1 MAERTLAAPSRR
13 QQRFRANGKAH
24 GARHTTDG
32 IIHLAI
38 IYRVFEGVGGRRA
51 LLSDLFFNPLTMS
64 NAVTASRLTR
74 NITVPGSLKT
84 NAINALDNTTTA
96 FADPVDSTVALNATS
111 ASPTSLASLDATED
125 SWIAPLVNPGD
136 GSSQAVN
143 VPWSIRGPRTMEL
156 KPPGFRK
163 SLI

>member
-1 MAERTLAAPSRR
+1 
-13 QQRFRANGKAH
+13 
-24 GARHTTDG
+24 
-32 IIHLAI
+32 
-38 IYRVFEGVGGRRA
+38 
-51 LLSDLFFNPLTMS
+51 
-64 NAVTASRLTR
+64 
-74 NITVPGSLKT
+74 
-84 NAINALDNTTTA
+84 
-96 FADPVDSTVALNATS
+96 
-111 ASPTSLASLDATED
+111 LASLDATED